1 MALRPS
7 CFRKFLKNTGRF
19 QPCPLDVLK
28 SFLKTQGGFRAARWM
43 LFVAGRFRLSADSR
57 FRFRL
62 FASTTLNHKTQNR
75 FPFNWRHKP
84 FCVFGCFVVRIFSCL
99 RTKNGFFLSLRCLGI
114 FRVVTFQSK
123 TGRFVARNF
132 SRTRGKF
139 DLRREA
145 TQGACPAP
153 PSPRAKKKLQPPL
166 PPVKTR
172 GVSPKRWSFRGTSVV
187 SFMKTRG
194 SFSPARLKL
203 I

>member
-1 MALRPS
+1 MNNLNKFLSASVRR

-57 FRFRL
+57 IQVSAIRVDYFEP
-62 FASTTLNHKTQNR
+62 QNS
-75 FPFNWRHKP
+75 KP
-84 FCVFGCFVVRIFSCL
+84 FSLPRAPQTLLHFVVRIFSCL
-99 RTKNGFFLSLRCLGI
+99 RTKNGFFCLTLS
-114 FRVVTFQSK
+114 
-123 TGRFVARNF
+123 RNFSGCDLSEQNGTVCGQEF

-153 PSPRAKKKLQPPL
+153 PPL
-166 PPVKTR
+166 
-172 GVSPKRWSFRGTSVV
+172 
-187 SFMKTRG
+187 
-194 SFSPARLKL
+194 
-203 I
+203 